1 TVFVERTNWLNN
13 VGIIDE
19 FHRSFSWTVLISSL
33 WLLWY
38 IRKNSIMGYIQK
50 LNFWIFLMIIGQVVI
65 GIVLAYFGMPAIFQ
79 VLHLVGS
86 AILISMIL
94 LQFFSLRDSK
104 VN

>member
-1 TVFVERTNWLNN
+1 
-13 VGIIDE
+13 
-19 FHRSFSWTVLISSL
+19 
-33 WLLWY
+33 
-38 IRKNSIMGYIQK
+38 MGYIQK